1 MKKLTLYYFFGF
13 LLIDSVM
20 GFMLGYR
27 QADLLINP
35 GQLVRGMLL
44 FILLGGF
51 FHDIIHQSLSGMRKG
66 IFLFI
71 CFGVLFLLV
80 RFVDSEFSGKSLAV
94 EISKFSKPLFL
105 VMLIYEVSKN
115 YDYFYGHFSKII
127 KINFIVFSLNIIVGY
142 FTDFGLSTYS
152 YIEDSSKGMFY
163 GGNPVAIMAI
173 VFFIYYLYNFQARK
187 APYLI
192 VALLNL
198 HIISTKTVFI
208 IPVLVLLFLLNKF
221 RNAGLNKKLVLVYLL
236 LPVIYLGVIYIS
248 PKISELYE
256 SRYGKVVERSYN
268 GYLRSGRIFESSI
281 LAPLEM
287 ISYRRVAA
295 AREQTSELL
304 SNPLYLFVGYGK
316 TSMNNFWID
325 RDSQFYD
332 AAMDVID
339 FLFLYG
345 LLGAYI
351 FYTIIL
357 RIVLLAVKA
366 RSLDRDSVIILF
378 LFLYSTLGGHVVF
391 SASSGTFLALFLG
404 LRQGQFK
411 AVGQKWCLN

>member
-1 MKKLTLYYFFGF
+1 MKKITLYYFLGF

-35 GQLVRGMLL
+35 GQLIRGMLL
-44 FILLGGF
+44 VILLAGF
-51 FHDIIHQSLSGMRKG
+51 FRDIIQQRLNGIKKG

-71 CFGVLFLLV
+71 CFGVLFLFV
-80 RFVDSEFSGKSLAV
+80 RFVDSDFSGQSLAV

-105 VMLIYEVSKN
+105 LMLIYEVSKN
-115 YDYFYGHFSKII
+115 YDYFNGHFDKII
-127 KINFIVFSLNIIVGY
+127 TINFIVFSLNIIVGY
-142 FTDFGLSTYS
+142 FTDFGLNTYS
-152 YIEDSSKGMFY
+152 YIVDSSKGMFY
-163 GGNPVAIMAI
+163 GGNPVAVMAI

-208 IPVLVLLFLLNKF
+208 VPVLVLLFLLNRF
-221 RNAGLNKKLVLVYLL
+221 RNAGLIKKLTLVYLL
-236 LPVIYLGVIYIS
+236 LPAMYLGIMYVS
-248 PKISELYE
+248 PKVAELYE
-256 SRYGKVVERSYN
+256 SRYSKVVERGYS
-268 GYLRSGRIFESSI
+268 GYLRRGRIFESSI

-287 ISYRRVAA
+287 ISYRRVSA
-295 AREQTSELL
+295 AREQTSELFA
-304 SNPLYLFVGYGK
+304 NPLYLFIGYGK
-316 TSMNNFWID
+316 TSMNNYWID

-332 AAMDVID
+332 AAMDIID

-345 LLGAYI
+345 ILGAYI

-357 RIVLLAVKA
+357 RIVFSVKT
-366 RSLDRDSVIILF
+366 RSLDRDSVVILF
-378 LFLYSTLGGHVVF
+378 LFLYSTFGGHVVF
-391 SASSGTFLALFLG
+391 SASSGTFLALFFG
-404 LRQGQFK
+404 LRQGQLK
-411 AVGQKWCLN
+411 Q